1 VIDELA
7 TDLARARQAIDE
19 SGELPWQVRWP
30 IRQRLLA
37 AGAWQPVELTSAR
50 HVLPVWSASYS
61 ERLPFDVIY
70 LAELAA
76 SDPSAHERLEMAM
89 TDLAILIDV
98 HIDEANGDPILL
110 ASVIAGWAAMCA
122 GASVLG
128 RNDDAPPNE
137 LDGDPYAWSGSF
149 AASVAAAGGATWEI
163 GVGSPARRRAY
174 WLWWLDEA
182 IPDALAPVS

>member
-1 VIDELA
+1 VIEELA

-19 SGELPWQVRWP
+19 NGELPWQVRWP
-30 IRQRLLA
+30 IRQRLLT

-50 HVLPVWSASYS
+50 HVLPVWSSSYS
-61 ERLPFDVIY
+61 DRLPCIVID

-76 SDPSAHERLEMAM
+76 SDPSAQERLETAVA
-89 TDLAILIDV
+89 DLAVLIDE

-128 RNDDAPPNE
+128 RNDDPPPNE
-137 LDGDPYAWSGSF
+137 LDGDPYAWSASF
-149 AASVAAAGGATWEI
+149 AASVAAAGGATWEV
-163 GVGSPARRRAY
+163 GVGSPERRRSY
-174 WLWWLDEA
+174 WLWWLTDA
-182 IPDALAPVS
+182 IPGVLAR